1 MNIQIPQ
8 YWPVS
13 QHTDR
18 LRQGS
23 TFVAIKGSH
32 RNGIDFIDQALQ
44 KGAATIVVDQDVTD
58 VVRINIEAFGAQLL
72 VVADAR
78 KALADLSA
86 QAWGNP
92 QHALKFVG
100 TTGTK
105 GKTTTTYLIRHM
117 LAAAGYKT
125 AMISGVKNYILEH
138 EFQAELTT
146 PHADYFYAFLATC
159 VQAGVEYV
167 AMEVSAQGLSL
178 HRVANILFDGV
189 IFTNLS
195 QEHAEFYAC
204 MDDYFSAKKQ
214 LFSCVKKSA
223 VMLINTNDIWSQQ
236 LKNAFPDAMTIGFSD
251 ASVDYLITNVHSDF
265 SGLRYD
271 LVAQDAVYEI
281 KSPILFGFF
290 NALNA
295 ADAFVMCLM
304 LGLPVHL
311 LLDALKTFRGVP
323 GRMEGYSLPNGALG
337 IVDYAHTPSS
347 YEQVLSALRPLTQDL
362 IVVFGAGG
370 GKDPIKRPIMGRIAA
385 EVADKVIVTS
395 DNPRKE
401 DPLSIIQQIV
411 EGIPMEH
418 HKKLYKEV
426 DREIAIKKAY
436 SLSTKGTIILV
447 LGKGPD
453 EYQIIGD
460 QKIFFS
466 DKQVVMNCC

>member
-18 LRQGS
+18 LQQGS
-23 TFVAIKGSH
+23 TFVAIKGSQ

-44 KGAATIVVDQDVTD
+44 RGATTIVVDQDITD
-58 VVRINIEAFGAQLL
+58 ATKIAIEEFGAQLS
-72 VVADAR
+72 VVDDAR

-86 QAWGNP
+86 QAWNNP

-105 GKTTTTYLIRHM
+105 GKTTTTYLMRHI
-117 LAAAGYKT
+117 LTTAGYKT
-125 AMISGVKNYILEH
+125 AMISGVKNYILEQ
-138 EFQAELTT
+138 ELQAELTT
-146 PHADYFYAFLATC
+146 PHADYLYAFLATC
-159 VQAGVEYV
+159 VQVGVEYV
-167 AMEVSAQGLSL
+167 AMEVSAQGLTL
-178 HRVANILFDGV
+178 HRVDNILFDGI

-204 MDDYFSAKKQ
+204 MDDYFAAKKN
-214 LFSCVKKSA
+214 LFERTKKNTVA
-223 VMLINTNDIWSQQ
+223 LININDAWGQQ
-236 LKNAFPDAMTIGFSD
+236 LKNAFPAATTISFAD
-251 ASVDYLITNVHSDF
+251 ASADYMIANVRSDF

-271 LVAQDAVYEI
+271 LVAKNSVQHVE
-281 KSPILFGFF
+281 SPILFGFF

-304 LGLPVHL
+304 LGVPEQTILR
-311 LLDALKTFRGVP
+311 ALQTFTGVP
-323 GRMEGYSLPNGALG
+323 GRMEAYPLPNGALG

-347 YEQVLSALRPLTQDL
+347 YEQVMHALRPLTQDL

-385 EVADKVIVTS
+385 EMADKVIVTS

-401 DPLSIIQQIV
+401 DPVSIIEQV
-411 EGIPMEH
+411 VAGISAAH
-418 HKKLYKEV
+418 YAKLYKEV
-426 DREIAIKKAY
+426 DRERAIQKAY
-436 SLSTKGTIILV
+436 SLSTQGTIILV

-460 QKIFFS
+460 QKTFFS
-466 DKQVVMNCC
+466 DKQVVMNCY